1 MLVATGG
8 HCLCVVLRYVAISSN
23 TDFMMHG
30 AVVIICV
37 FFLSVVVLG
46 FEKETY
52 VVFEGQLTEV
62 CIAVL
67 NRSLTNNEH
76 REFTVSTSELTAT
89 SKNNTCASTIL
100 EDNLHTVYKC
110 AYIDDLD

>member
-1 MLVATGG
+1 MLCG
-8 HCLCVVLRYVAISSN
+8 HIKQHRFHDAWRCGDYLCL
-23 TDFMMHG
+23 
-30 AVVIICV
+30 
-37 FFLSVVVLG
+37 FLSVVVLG

-62 CIAVL
+62 CVAVL
-67 NRSLTNNEH
+67 NRSLTNDEH
-76 REFTVSTSELTAT
+76 REFTVSTSEQTAT
-89 SKNNTCASTIL
+89 SKNSTCASTIL